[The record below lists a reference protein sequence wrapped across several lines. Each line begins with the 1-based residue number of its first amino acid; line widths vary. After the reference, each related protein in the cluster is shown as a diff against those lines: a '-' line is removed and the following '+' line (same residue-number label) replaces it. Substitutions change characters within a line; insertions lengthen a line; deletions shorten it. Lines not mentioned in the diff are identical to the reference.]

1 MADEN
6 KKKTASRPKRGL
18 GKGLNVLFGE
28 TGYEP
33 EQQASEQKEMP
44 ETTDKSET
52 TVKISSI
59 IANEKQPRK
68 NFDEEELLQ
77 LTESIKQYGV
87 LQPLLV
93 KKDGENY
100 RIIAGER
107 RYRAA
112 KEAGLKEIPVVVR
125 DYTSQQAAEISIIEN
140 VQRADLNPMEEAMAY
155 QTLIDEYG
163 LRQEDIADRVSKNR
177 TTITNALR
185 LLKLNDEVQKM
196 LAEGLITEGHAKV
209 LLSLSD
215 GEGQLELANR
225 IMDEGLSVRETEK
238 IVRALQ
244 NKKAPKEE
252 KELSNQSLYHEYEE
266 KLRNRIGTKVR
277 IQRKAEDKG
286 RIEIDYYSD
295 MDLQKILD
303 LIGI

>member
-44 ETTDKSET
+44 ESTDKSET

-93 KKDGENY
+93 KKDGEYY

-125 DYTSQQAAEISIIEN
+125 DYTSQQAAEINNQECPTEPTKRCIAQNLDTRHVCRTRSWANVTASIEEVTTVWHHYCAVASQQRVAGQRSPHVGDSIIDEN
-140 VQRADLNPMEEAMAY
+140 VL
-155 QTLIDEYG
+155 LIVMPLG
-163 LRQEDIADRVSKNR
+163 WLLQIFVPRPFGQFVSHG
-177 TTITNALR
+177 IFAVPH
-185 LLKLNDEVQKM
+185 LKFK
-196 LAEGLITEGHAKV
+196 
-209 LLSLSD
+209 
-215 GEGQLELANR
+215 
-225 IMDEGLSVRETEK
+225 
-238 IVRALQ
+238 VRAVHFHLESLCIHSSHQ
-244 NKKAPKEE
+244 HDERM
-252 KELSNQSLYHEYEE
+252 SNGGSTGAGCRTSVERQVPFEMSPFEC
-266 KLRNRIGTKVR
+266 TQ
-277 IQRKAEDKG
+277 IQRISVLMK
-286 RIEIDYYSD
+286 
-295 MDLQKILD
+295 
-303 LIGI
+303 